1 LCKNLCRTAG
11 GVALLAS
18 KVSVLFADPAPHLR
32 ASTLLAKI
40 WVQLSDVPPC
50 LRRVDLLMEGTKMLG
65 RPRMVDEESLAVKGV
80 PVWMLFH
87 S

>member
-1 LCKNLCRTAG
+1 MVG
-11 GVALLAS
+11 GIALPVS

-32 ASTLLAKI
+32 ASKLLAKI

-50 LRRVDLLMEGTKMLG
+50 LCWVDLLLEGTKMLG
-65 RPRMVDEESLAVKGV
+65 RPRMVDEESLAAKDG
-80 PVWMLFH
+80 PVRMLFH